1 VTGEP
6 PLGVSVK
13 LEGVI
18 VVESIA
24 REKVADTVVVTP
36 TPVAPAAGDVDVT
49 VGAAIVVKLQ
59 VNALE
64 SGVPSEAFAPVVI
77 VAV

>member
-1 VTGEP
+1 MAEP

-13 LEGVI
+13 LELVI
-18 VVESIA
+18 VVASIA
-24 REKVADTVVVTP
+24 RENVAVTVVVIP
-36 TPVAPAAGDVDVT
+36 TPVAPAAGVVEVT
-49 VGAAIVVKLQ
+49 VGAATVVKLH